1 VTDLIVYPISRGHA
15 NPLTSVQ
22 QQSSREKW
30 NRSRR
35 HIVYTAYRNPRQTSM
50 SIRQGHVIRS
60 AGGLLLIASV
70 ALFAAC
76 GGGGGG
82 GGGASSMSTVT
93 FTGTA
98 ATGKALANATTSINC
113 AQGSISVGADA
124 NGNYRATLGAVM
136 PCMITATSGGTVLH
150 SAAFAGGTYNV
161 TPETDLLLSYLAA
174 QLGTNE
180 SGLVAGFTANAQF
193 QHALASQDDVL
204 AAQAAVVQNLQQT
217 YGVTLSTPN
226 FLVTPFAVGQ
236 PGVDSDL
243 QSLLARG
250 AIDANGEPSGSTV
263 ALMTTMGAAHPMATA
278 PGPSTGGTGGTGTG
292 GTGSPGGMGGM
303 M

>member
-1 VTDLIVYPISRGHA
+1 
-15 NPLTSVQ
+15 
-22 QQSSREKW
+22 
-30 NRSRR
+30 
-35 HIVYTAYRNPRQTSM
+35 
-50 SIRQGHVIRS
+50 
-60 AGGLLLIASV
+60 
-70 ALFAAC
+70 
-76 GGGGGG
+76 
-82 GGGASSMSTVT
+82 MSTVT

-98 ATGKALANATTSINC
+98 ATGKALANATTNINC

-124 NGNYRATLGAVM
+124 NGNYQATLGAVL

-161 TPETDLLLSYLAA
+161 TPETELLLSYLAA

-180 SGLVAGFTANAQF
+180 SGLIGGFTTNTRF
-193 QHALASQDDVL
+193 QQALASQGDVL

-243 QSLLARG
+243 RSLLARG
-250 AIDANGEPSGSTV
+250 AIDANGEPRRTYEMLKLERDRVLFLPLTWTV
-263 ALMTTMGAAHPMATA
+263 VHPIDSESPLWGKTAEDIERLQAEVLILIKGHDDTFNQTVTARHSYRHNEMVWGARFA
-278 PGPSTGGTGGTGTG
+278 PAFSVDPEGDLVLELRKVGELAS
-292 GTGSPGGMGGM
+292 
-303 M
+303 

>member
-1 VTDLIVYPISRGHA
+1 
-15 NPLTSVQ
+15 
-22 QQSSREKW
+22 
-30 NRSRR
+30 
-35 HIVYTAYRNPRQTSM
+35 M

-82 GGGASSMSTVT
+82 ANGMSTVT

-193 QHALASQDDVL
+193 QHALASQADVL

-263 ALMTTMGAAHPMATA
+263 ALMTTMGAAHPIATA